1 MAKTSIIIP
10 LFCVSIIYSDMHRV
24 NASPG
29 HIYPPFLH
37 SHTFV
42 KGDLWVT
49 VTARN
54 LSVLLN
60 VFAPNVLSEGVCQAE
75 E

>member
-1 MAKTSIIIP
+1 MDISSISP
-10 LFCVSIIYSDMHRV
+10 L
-24 NASPG
+24 
-29 HIYPPFLH
+29 

-49 VTARN
+49 VTARS
-54 LSVLLN
+54 LSVALN

-75 E
+75 DNPSCDVTIEA